1 MRLMKFALLV
11 WNVVQRANTRAAGV
25 VVVKFPLRNRAVI
38 PDAAADLDHS
48 RRAEV
53 GPGEFL
59 LARPDQLYRSAR
71 RSGQPRGFNGRFTGV
86 LAAITGTGIGDNN
99 ANALFRDAKR
109 LRQFAAHAE
118 WPLRAGPD

>member
-71 RSGQPRGFNGRFTGV
+71 RSGQPRDRKSTRLNSSH
-86 LAAITGTGIGDNN
+86 ITISY
-99 ANALFRDAKR
+99 AVFCLKKKR
-109 LRQFAAHAE
+109 NSRT
-118 WPLRAGPD
+118 